1 MNDLIIHNIGKL
13 FNPDPEKFGRIK
25 ICKNCSVIIKNG
37 LIEEI
42 IPAEVE
48 INAAKLEHFDSL
60 DAKGMSV
67 LPGFVDSHAH
77 PVFAALRNKEFE
89 MRNAGMSYLDIAK
102 AGGGIK
108 NSVKKLRAMPEDE
121 LYKISKKRVNEFLK
135 FGTTTLE
142 AKSGYGLT
150 LNDEIKMLRVI
161 KRLNDTLEIDLVP
174 TFLGAHDV
182 PEEFKDN
189 REGYISLLINEMIP
203 KIAEEKLA
211 IACDIFIEKN
221 YYTVEEGRKILTAAK
236 NHGLGVKIHADQM
249 TDNGGS
255 GLAAELGALSADH
268 LEFIS
273 DEAIDKMI
281 KNNVVFNLM
290 PGSSFFLGMKDFP
303 PTRKIIEKG
312 GICALSTDFNPGTCY
327 CSSLPFIM
335 TISAI
340 YLKLTS
346 EELLWAS
353 TLGGAKALGLEKEI
367 GSIEKGKNADLL
379 IMNINELSEIPYSM
393 GMNLVKKVIKNG
405 KIVILEDLCSSGK

>member
-1 MNDLIIHNIGKL
+1 MTDLHKSNNLIIHNIGRL
-13 FNPDPEKFGRIK
+13 YNPDPKKFGVIK
-25 ICKNCSVIIKNG
+25 TYENCSVVIKNG
-37 LIEEI
+37 LIDEI

-48 INAAKLEHFDSL
+48 INAVRLEHFDAL

-77 PVFAALRNKEFE
+77 PIFAALRNNEFE
-89 MRNAGMSYLDIAK
+89 MRNAGMSYLEIAK

-108 NSVKKLRAMPEDE
+108 NSVKKLRAMTEDE
-121 LYKISKKRVNEFLK
+121 LYKISSSRIKEFMK
-135 FGTTTLE
+135 YGTTTLE

-150 LNDEIKMLRVI
+150 TEDEIKMLKVI
-161 KRLNDTLEIDLVP
+161 RRLNDKFEIDLVP

-211 IACDIFIEKN
+211 AACDIFIEKN
-221 YYTVEEGRKILTAAK
+221 YYSIEEGRRILTAAK
-236 NHGLGVKIHADQM
+236 DHGLGVKIHADQM
-249 TDNGGS
+249 TCNGGS
-255 GLAAELGALSADH
+255 ELAAELGALSADH

-273 DEAIDKMI
+273 DEAIDMMI

-290 PGSSFFLGMKDFP
+290 PGSSFFLGMHDFP
-303 PTRKIIEKG
+303 PARKIIEKG

-327 CSSLPFIM
+327 CYSLPFIM

-340 YLKLTS
+340 YLKMTA
-346 EELLWAS
+346 EEIIWAA

-367 GSIEKGKNADLL
+367 GSIEKGKKADLL
-379 IMNINELSEIPYSM
+379 IMNMNELSEIPYSM
-393 GMNLVKKVIKNG
+393 GMNLVRKVIKNG
-405 KIVILEDLCSSGK
+405 KVVI